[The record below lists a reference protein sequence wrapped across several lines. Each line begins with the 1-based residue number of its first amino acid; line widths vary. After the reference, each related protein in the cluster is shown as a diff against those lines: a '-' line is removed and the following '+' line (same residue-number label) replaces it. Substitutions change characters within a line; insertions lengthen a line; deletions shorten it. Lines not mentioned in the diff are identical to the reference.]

1 MTLKQAR
8 EIGKE
13 CGLESDME
21 YLANIELHCTM
32 LFRYEDMERELN
44 ELRDDCIA
52 QGVDYDKLLTEFN
65 NRFVEKI
72 EQATKCCGN
81 CFYAGDGVCDNHEG
95 EWAGEISTDFVC
107 EKYKEKMNEKL

>member
-13 CGLESDME
+13 CGLETDME
-21 YLANIELHCTM
+21 CLANIELHCTM
-32 LFRYEDMERELN
+32 FFRYEDMEKELT
-44 ELRDDCIA
+44 ELRNDCIA
-52 QGVDYDKLLTEFN
+52 QGVDYDKLLMDFD

-72 EQATKCCGN
+72 EQASRCCGN

-95 EWAGEISTDFVC
+95 EWVGEISTDFVC
-107 EKYKEKMNEKL
+107 EKYRRKK